1 MSNIRQGLAKRSVV
15 GMFWTGLSMGALA
28 LAEAAALLV
37 LARLLSPNEF
47 GLYAAALVIIKLA
60 TIFENLGVAPAI
72 VQRPELD
79 ERHLR
84 VGFTLSLILSLLIAG
99 LVWVIAPAIAHAMRL
114 AELAP
119 VVRATSVVFLCQG
132 VALVAQAV
140 AQRSL
145 RFEWLAAVDAATF
158 AVGFVIAAPVFALA
172 GFGIWALV
180 GALMTQNLLRTIVLL
195 IGQPH
200 PKRLL
205 LERRAIGELLY
216 FGGGFTVARVCN
228 YLATQVDKLI
238 VGRTLGAGALGIYSL
253 ASQLMTTPAVIIGQI
268 LDRVLFPT
276 MALVQQEPARLARAY
291 RSAVAACALVVLP
304 ASVVVAI
311 TAPELVLVLLGRGW
325 DAVVAPLQ
333 ILAVGMLFR
342 TSYKLSDSISRAT
355 GVVYARAWRQAIF
368 VVAVAT
374 GAFFGQFWGVTGV
387 AAGVVAAVATNFML
401 MAHLS
406 LRVTGISWSEFI
418 GAHAPAFALASVVG
432 VCSWITVD
440 QLRQVHV
447 TPLILLLNVVIAAG
461 VTGLVSCW
469 LLPSLF
475 LGRDGQSLLRLVAG
489 LAPAWLRRSRPG

>member
-1 MSNIRQGLAKRSVV
+1 MRQGLAKRSVV

-28 LAEAAALLV
+28 VAEVVALLV
-37 LARLLSPNEF
+37 LARLLSPPEF
-47 GLYAAALVIIKLA
+47 GLYAAALIIVKLA

-79 ERHLR
+79 DRHLR
-84 VGFTLSLILSLLIAG
+84 VGFTLSLTLSLLIAA
-99 LVWVIAPAIAHAMRL
+99 LAWLAAPAIAHAMRL
-114 AELAP
+114 MELVP

-140 AQRSL
+140 AQRTL
-145 RFEWLAAVDAATF
+145 RFEWLAAVDAITF
-158 AVGFVIAAPVFALA
+158 TIGFVVAAPLMALA

-180 GALMTQNLLRTIVLL
+180 GALVTQNILRAIVLL
-195 IGQPH
+195 VGQPH

-205 LERRAIGELLY
+205 LERRAAGELLY
-216 FGGGFTVARVCN
+216 FGGGFTIARLCN

-238 VGRTLGAGALGIYSL
+238 VGRWLGAESLGIYSL

-304 ASVVVAI
+304 ASVIVAI
-311 TAPELVLVLLGRGW
+311 TAPELVLVLLGPRW
-325 DAVVAPLQ
+325 NAVVAPLQ
-333 ILAVGMLFR
+333 VLAVGMLFR
-342 TSYKLSDSISRAT
+342 TSYKLSDSIARAT

-374 GAFFGQFWGVTGV
+374 GAFLGRFWGVTGV
-387 AAGVVAAVATNFML
+387 AAGVVAAVATNFLL

-406 LRVTGISWSEFI
+406 LRVTGIRWSDFI
-418 GAHAPAFALASVVG
+418 GAHAPALALASVVG
-432 VCSWITVD
+432 VSAWITVD
-440 QLRQVHV
+440 QMRLLDVS
-447 TPLILLLNVVIAAG
+447 PLILLLNVAIAAG
-461 VTGLVSCW
+461 VTGLISCW
-469 LLPSLF
+469 LLPTLF
-475 LGRDGQSLLRLVAG
+475 LGRDGQSMLRLIAG
-489 LAPAWLRRSRPG
+489 LAPAWLQRSGPG

>member
-28 LAEAAALLV
+28 VAEAVALLV

-79 ERHLR
+79 DRHLR
-84 VGFTLSLILSLLIAG
+84 VGFTLSLILSLLIAV
-99 LVWVIAPAIAHAMRL
+99 LVWLGAPAIAHAMRL
-114 AELAP
+114 ADLAP
-119 VVRATSVVFLCQG
+119 IVRATSVVFICQG

-140 AQRSL
+140 AQRAL
-145 RFEWLAAVDAATF
+145 RFEWLAAVDAVSF
-158 AVGFVIAAPVFALA
+158 AVGFVVAGPIFALA

-195 IGQPH
+195 AGQPH
-200 PKRLL
+200 PKRPL

-216 FGGGFTVARVCN
+216 FGGGFTIARVCN

-238 VGRTLGAGALGIYSL
+238 VGRWLGASALGIYSL
-253 ASQLMTTPAVIIGQI
+253 SSQLMTTPAVIIGQI

-304 ASVVVAI
+304 ASLVVAI
-311 TAPELVLVLLGRGW
+311 AAPELVQVLLGKGW

-368 VVAVAT
+368 VAAVAI
-374 GAFFGQFWGVTGV
+374 GAFLGRFWGVTGV
-387 AAGVVAAVATNFML
+387 ATGVVVAVMTNFIL

-406 LRVTGISWSEFI
+406 LRVTGITWSEFI
-418 GAHAPAFALASVVG
+418 AAHVPAFALAGVVG
-432 VCSWITVD
+432 ASAWIAAD
-440 QLRQVHV
+440 QLRQIHV
-447 TPLILLLNVVIAAG
+447 TPLVLLFNVAIAAG
-461 VTGLVSCW
+461 VAGLLSCW

-475 LGRDGQSLLRLVAG
+475 LGRDGQSMLRLVAG